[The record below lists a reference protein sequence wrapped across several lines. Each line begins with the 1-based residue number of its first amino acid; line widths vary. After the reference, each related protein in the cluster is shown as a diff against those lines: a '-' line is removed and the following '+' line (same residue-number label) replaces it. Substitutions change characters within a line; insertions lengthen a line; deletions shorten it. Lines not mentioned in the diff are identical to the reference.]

1 MTRSQRLRVYPC
13 ILYTLLR
20 FAFASAPHC
29 LLNLACKDNSPVHST
44 KGTPSHLNV
53 LWLVVSIWF
62 QDLFH
67 SAPAVLFIFPSW
79 YWFTIGHIGVFSLT
93 GWSRWIPTRFHVP
106 RCTQDST
113 KSCRNFNY
121 RACTF
126 FGWPFNAIR
135 LSLQVLSRGPT
146 TPDLVWFGLF
156 QFRSPLLS
164 ESLLF
169 SFPLGTKMFQFPR
182 FSPLKLCIGFRVIP
196 HYRYRVAPFGY
207 PWIVVCLR
215 LPKAFRRSLR
225 PSSALYAKTSTIR
238 SYLFNHLY

>member
-1 MTRSQRLRVYPC
+1 MTRSLRLRVYPC
-13 ILYTLLR
+13 ILFTLFR

-62 QDLFH
+62 QVLFH

-106 RCTQDST
+106 RRTQDTARSFE
-113 KSCRNFNY
+113 NFVY
-121 RACTF
+121 RVCTF
-126 FGWPFNAIR
+126 FDWPFNAIR
-135 LSLQVLSRGPT
+135 LFSPSFHVAVLLPQSL
-146 TPDLVWFGLF
+146 DWFGLF

-169 SFPLGTKMFQFPR
+169 SSPLGTKMFQFPR
-182 FSPLKLCIGFRVIP
+182 LSSLKLCIGLRIIL
-196 HYRYRVAPFGY
+196 HY
-207 PWIVVCLR
+207 
-215 LPKAFRRSLR
+215 
-225 PSSALYAKTSTIR
+225 
-238 SYLFNHLY
+238 